1 MNVKMVKKVFLI
13 LVITA
18 ISPLFCACDKNGSF
32 VTSTGKLGRRAEI
45 YKQYTVPRNNP
56 PVQKNGVIY
65 LGREYENNQFG
76 PSAVKFVFEK

>member
-1 MNVKMVKKVFLI
+1 MNLRMVKKVFLV

-18 ISPLFCACDKNGSF
+18 LTPLFCACGNDGGF
-32 VTSTGKLGRRAEI
+32 VTSTGKLGRRADA
-45 YKQYTVPRNNP
+45 YKQYSPLNNTP
-56 PVQKNGVIY
+56 EQKNGVIY